1 MPHCNPFL
9 AISEQ
14 KRCGLILCSAYHA
27 EFAGPGAA
35 IVSPVD
41 QGYEIAIA
49 IGSPEIVTLNTAQQ
63 RQQAYSRR
71 IQWIRWLERIA
82 QYPDPMTR
90 AEKLL
95 SSFEAF
101 FSHDVVAELPDEL
114 LALLI
119 GVFPTTVQT
128 VRSQRC
134 DPTQNNPIEKKALE
148 WQWLNQQAAKTTP
161 SSLPKIEAA
170 YAKTLSA
177 LGTHFNIYTV
187 GGPLH
192 RFPCP
197 A

>member
-14 KRCGLILCSAYHA
+14 KKCGLILCSAYHA

-35 IVSPVD
+35 IVSPVE

-49 IGSPEIVTLNTAQQ
+49 IGSPELVTIDTAQQ

-82 QYPDPMTR
+82 QYPDPITR

-114 LALLI
+114 LARLI
-119 GVFPTTVQT
+119 GVFATTIQT
-128 VRSQRC
+128 VRAQRY
-134 DPTQNNPIEKKALE
+134 DPKRNDLKGKKTLG
-148 WQWLNQQAAKTTP
+148 WQCLPPEAIAT
-161 SSLPKIEAA
+161 SYALPKVGST
-170 YAKTLSA
+170 YAKSPSKSDNNFDIRTVSGTLYKLPCSA
-177 LGTHFNIYTV
+177 
-187 GGPLH
+187 
-192 RFPCP
+192 
-197 A
+197 